1 MEKLM
6 REIKFRAWQKTFEM
20 MADVKSIDLYYSLVM
35 LDAVTPDGLPPRYFL
50 DGVELMQYTGLKDKN
65 GKEIYEGDVVQIE
78 LSTVKD
84 LKGTLEYNI
93 YNLPVEFKEGE
104 FRACADDWM
113 VFGNLGCFNKE
124 CEVIGNIYE
133 NKDLIK

>member
-1 MEKLM
+1 MRKL
-6 REIKFRAWQKTFEM
+6 KFRAWHKTFEM
-20 MADVKSIDLYYSLVM
+20 MADVKSIDLHSKIVM
-35 LDAVTPDGLPPRYFL
+35 LDAVTADGLPPRYSL
-50 DGVELMQYTGLKDKN
+50 DGVELMQFTGLLDKK
-65 GKEIYEGDVVQIE
+65 GVEIWEGDVVQIE

-113 VFGNLGCFNKE
+113 VSGNLGCINKE